1 LSLHRAAYRFLDA
14 PFVLE
19 TDSPAFLTQFDRA
32 YGDFRD
38 DGIQVTG
45 TLESAGHFYQV
56 ILSNEPAVTVD
67 EETWHSADPEALEL
81 FACNAIL
88 NAATGRVCSHFLFH
102 AAALA
107 TPDGRGV
114 ILAGGSGLGK
124 TTLTLALLA
133 RGFRFFSDD
142 VAAVGRADGC
152 LYPFPRRLGVR
163 PAGGRPGEKTLL
175 DAATLAP
182 GSLLDCPICPAH
194 FLFFLTDPA
203 AATGPACGWYLL
215 LDRLDD
221 ALLADLATAPGVRR
235 LGVARGE
242 PYPALHLDL
251 APAALPAAE
260 PAIAGLCRHHGVL
273 LFEITGGPAAP
284 PDFSAAPRL
293 EPLSPA
299 DAGRELLGHLKGG
312 SRSALLEHVFGGS
325 AVRLYLALAG
335 LAAQMARYRLCVG
348 QLEETVELILA
359 TTRG

>member
-1 LSLHRAAYRFLDA
+1 
-14 PFVLE
+14 
-19 TDSPAFLTQFDRA
+19 
-32 YGDFRD
+32 
-38 DGIQVTG
+38 
-45 TLESAGHFYQV
+45 
-56 ILSNEPAVTVD
+56 
-67 EETWHSADPEALEL
+67 
-81 FACNAIL
+81 L

-142 VAAVGRADGC
+142 VAAVGRADSR

-163 PAGGRPGEKTLL
+163 PAGGRPGEKALL

-182 GSLLDCPICPAH
+182 DSLPDRPICPAR

-203 AATGPACGWYLL
+203 GATRPACGWYLL

-235 LGVARGE
+235 LEVARRE

-251 APAALPAAE
+251 APAALSPAE
-260 PAIAGLCRHHGVL
+260 PAIAGLCRRHGVL

-325 AVRLYLALAG
+325 AARLYLALVRLANRMTCYRLRVG
-335 LAAQMARYRLCVG
+335 RLAAMI
-348 QLEETVELILA
+348 ETIVA
-359 TTRG
+359 TTGATGEPRDHVAS

>member
-1 LSLHRAAYRFLDA
+1 MLRAAYRFFDA
-14 PFVLE
+14 QFAIE
-19 TDSPAFLTQFDRA
+19 TDSAAFLAQFDRA
-32 YGDFRD
+32 YENFRD
-38 DGIQVTG
+38 EDAQVTSASQ
-45 TLESAGHFYQV
+45 SAGHFYRI
-56 ILSNEPAVTVD
+56 ILSGEPAFTID
-67 EETWHSADPEALEL
+67 GETWRSADPEALAQ
-81 FACNAIL
+81 FAYNAIL
-88 NAATGRVCSHFLFH
+88 NAATGRVRSHFLFH

-142 VAAVGRADGC
+142 VAAVGRADSR

-163 PAGGRPGEKTLL
+163 PAGGRPGEKALL

-182 GSLLDCPICPAH
+182 DSLPDRPICPAR

-203 AATGPACGWYLL
+203 GATRPACGWYLL

-235 LGVARGE
+235 LEVARRE

-251 APAALPAAE
+251 APAALSPAE
-260 PAIAGLCRHHGVL
+260 PAIAGLCRRHGVL

-284 PDFSAAPRL
+284 PDFSTAPRL

-299 DAGRELLGHLKGG
+299 AGRELLGRLKGG

-325 AVRLYLALAG
+325 TVRLYLALAG
-335 LAAQMARYRLCVG
+335 LAAQMVCYRLCVG